1 MTYICITN
9 KLNLYLMKTQL
20 CKSMI
25 LLILLGIGMGGCHT
39 GTKKATENDI
49 QFDSI
54 VVDKTYH
61 FFNNPEN
68 PNCNLQICFTYPS
81 KFPDKGVLKKLQ
93 KNFVLSYFGEEYAD
107 LSPAEATA
115 RYTDNYLKEYK
126 ELEKDFQ
133 EELKNAGDSP
143 VGSWY
148 SYYEMSND
156 DIVYNEND
164 ILSYTVNFENYTGGA
179 HGAHAYANQVLNLK
193 TGKPVLEEEIF
204 VDNYQ
209 DNLARILIDQ
219 ITQDCEVEN
228 PKELENVGFFSVDE
242 IFPNGNFLVDGEGI
256 TYTFN
261 EYEIAAYVIGPVKV
275 TLPYEE
281 IRYLLKKDSPI
292 ASIAF

>member
-1 MTYICITN
+1 
-9 KLNLYLMKTQL
+9 MKTQL
-20 CKSMI
+20 CRH
-25 LLILLGIGMGGCHT
+25 LIVLFLLGIGISGCQT
-39 GTKKATENDI
+39 GTKKTAANDI

-54 VVDKTYH
+54 TVDKTYH

-81 KFPDKGVLKKLQ
+81 KFADKALLKKLQ
-93 KNFVLSYFGEEYAD
+93 NSFILSYFGEEYAD
-107 LSPAEATA
+107 LSPAEAVEK
-115 RYTDNYLKEYK
+115 YTDHYLKEYK

-133 EELKNAGDSP
+133 AEVENAGDSP

-156 DIVYNEND
+156 DIAYNEND

-179 HGAHAYANQVLNLK
+179 HGAHAYTNHVLNLK
-193 TGKPVLEEEIF
+193 TGKPLTEEELF

-209 DNLARILIDQ
+209 DNLARILVDRIADAY
-219 ITQDCEVEN
+219 DVEN
-228 PKELENVGFFSVDE
+228 AKELENAGFFSVDE
-242 IFPNGNFLVDGEGI
+242 IFPNGNFLVDANGL

-261 EYEIAAYVIGPVKV
+261 EYEIAAYVVGPVTV
-275 TLPYEE
+275 QLPYEE

-292 ASIAF
+292 AHLAF